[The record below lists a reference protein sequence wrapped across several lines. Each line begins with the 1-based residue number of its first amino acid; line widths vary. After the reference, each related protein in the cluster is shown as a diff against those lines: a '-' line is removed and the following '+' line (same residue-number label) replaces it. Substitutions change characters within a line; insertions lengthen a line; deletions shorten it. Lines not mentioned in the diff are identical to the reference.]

1 MHSPLNWLR
10 IDMQF
15 IRKLH
20 RSLLNL
26 YPKRFRKEYVE
37 ELQTVFNL
45 SLEDAARQNS
55 LKLTKVILL
64 ELISL
69 PGAIVHEHLRERRKR
84 MTGKFSS
91 RFDFAPGSRTEALA
105 ALAPFLVGMVMI
117 VFGYIGN
124 YINFPLWSQ
133 VVFVI
138 LFWSLVLGLFL
149 LGPAKGLPRWFLPYL
164 GLPLPIVSLTLF
176 NSIMEKWGVYLMYN
190 APGFFST
197 FSQVG
202 LLWMGLILLLLLLVV
217 ISRSVPRFRPF
228 HQRLRDDW
236 TLLSFIIYG
245 AMPFVLFITY
255 NEYKNE
261 EPFMFMSLMV
271 LAVCGWLYL
280 KSYEPLKRFLYL
292 YGGVALSML
301 VAAIGKSV
309 LEESSFPG
317 GSSTWQTEFMD
328 TLIIWLWLALI
339 MLIPVSFKLFSRLDD
354 HPKKV

>member
-1 MHSPLNWLR
+1 MQLLR
-10 IDMQF
+10 KF
-15 IRKLH
+15 H
-20 RSLLNL
+20 RLLLNL
-26 YPKRFRKEYVE
+26 YPKKYREEYGDEVH
-37 ELQTVFNL
+37 LVFNL
-45 SLEDAARQNS
+45 SLDDALGRGGMELAGA
-55 LKLTKVILL
+55 ILI
-64 ELISL
+64 EFVSL
-69 PGAIVHEHLRERRKR
+69 PKAIIHEHLRERRRKM
-84 MTGKFSS
+84 MTGKFAS
-91 RFDFAPGSRTEALA
+91 RFDFTPGSRTEALA

-149 LGPAKGLPRWFLPYL
+149 LGPAKGLPRWFMPYI
-164 GLPLPIVSLTLF
+164 GVPMPIISLLLF
-176 NSIMEKWGVYLMYN
+176 NSLMEKWQGVWWYGLPWFLS
-190 APGFFST
+190 AFIQGGLFW
-197 FSQVG
+197 VG
-202 LLWMGLILLLLLLVV
+202 LIFMLILLLVATRL
-217 ISRSVPRFRPF
+217 IPKSRLF
-228 HQRLRDDW
+228 HQRLKDDW

-301 VAAIGKSV
+301 VAAIGKAV

-328 TLIIWLWLALI
+328 TLTMWLWLALI